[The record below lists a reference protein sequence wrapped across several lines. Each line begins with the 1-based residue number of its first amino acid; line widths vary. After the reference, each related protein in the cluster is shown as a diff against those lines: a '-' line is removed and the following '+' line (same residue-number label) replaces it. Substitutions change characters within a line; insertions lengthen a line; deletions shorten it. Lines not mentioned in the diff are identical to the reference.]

1 MQPPANDNRRAR
13 TRADEQFVLIGILLG
28 CMVLFIAITW
38 LAG

>member
-13 TRADEQFVLIGILLG
+13 TRADEQFVLIGILG